1 MSKYSNKKINQNKLQ
16 KENQQNI
23 LQQMVNRYFA
33 YWPFFMLTIFLAIS
47 FAFIYL
53 NYTIPI
59 YEASAM
65 IIVKDDKKGNEE
77 SKMLESLDQISSK
90 SIIENEIEI
99 IQSRK
104 LMHDVI
110 NKLELYAPIFKKVN
124 FKKISSYSSAPITVI
139 SPSPDSLIKV
149 KEIKLDFEKDSN
161 FVYLNEKYRYPINE
175 IVSTP
180 FGRLK
185 FVNNKNYIKSEKPQ
199 NQFYFSLIEPK
210 ALVTDLLKNLKVEA
224 SSKLSTIVKIS
235 YRDEDPD
242 RGENLLNQLI
252 KSYDQSEFD
261 KKNALAKYTLSFVEE
276 RLNLITHDLD
286 SIEKRIQRF
295 KSIKTAVNIGVQ
307 GQLYLQ
313 NVSAND
319 QKLSEVNTQLSVLK
333 QVHQFVTDKSNSA
346 NITLS
351 TIGIDEPIL
360 SNLLNE
366 LNTSELEYEK
376 LKKTVGE
383 GNSILIA
390 ITDRIN
396 KLKSNI
402 LQNIKSQEQSLNA
415 SKQSL
420 NLTNENYNS
429 ILQTVPQKERQ
440 LLDIS
445 RLQATKS
452 NLYAFLLQ
460 KKEESELSYASTAAD
475 HTIIDAAHA
484 DMIPVSPRKLLVLF
498 TAIVFGLVFFIVVI
512 YMREIFSN
520 KILFRNEI
528 EFGTSIPV
536 LGEVAYDTSNISL
549 KIHAGTNDFIA
560 EQLNKIIIS
569 KSILDSNNAKKKIL
583 VTSSIKGEGKSFI
596 AINLAISLSQIGK
609 KVILLDMNLR
619 NPSLERIFKVSHE
632 EGIIEFLKGQK
643 KPEEIINAIK
653 DYKNLFFIP
662 TGKLPENSISL
673 LTNGKIN
680 EIFTYL
686 EHFFDIVI
694 IDTSP
699 IAIFSD
705 TYLLSPIC
713 DTTLFVVRHNFTPK
727 IFLKRLENNNQINE
741 PSIIFNGVKIRGFFK
756 KNNGNGYGYD

>member
-1 MSKYSNKKINQNKLQ
+1 MQ
-16 KENQQNI
+16 KEDPQNI
-23 LQQMVNRYFA
+23 IQQMAIRYFA
-33 YWPFFMLTIFLAIS
+33 YWPFFILSIFLAIS

-53 NYTIPI
+53 NFTIPI

-77 SKMLESLDQISSK
+77 SKILESLDQISSK

-110 NKLELYAPIFKKVN
+110 NKLELYAPIFEKVN
-124 FKKISSYSSAPITVI
+124 FQKRSSYSLAPISII
-139 SPSPDSLIKV
+139 SPSPDSLGKV

-161 FVYLNEKYRYPINE
+161 FVFLNKKYRYSLNE
-175 IVSTP
+175 IVNTP
-180 FGRLK
+180 FGKLK
-185 FVNNKNYIKSEKPQ
+185 FVTNKNYIKSERPLHK
-199 NQFYFSLIEPK
+199 FYFSLIEPK
-210 ALVTDLLKNLKVEA
+210 TLVTDLLKNLKVEA
-224 SSKLSTIVKIS
+224 SSKLSSIVKIT
-235 YRDEDPD
+235 YRDEEPE
-242 RGENLLNQLI
+242 RGEKILNQLI
-252 KSYDQSEFD
+252 RSYDQSEFD

-286 SIEKRIQRF
+286 SIEKKIQQF
-295 KSIKTAVNIGVQ
+295 KSNKTAVNIGVQ

-313 NVSAND
+313 NVSVND

-333 QVHQFVTDKSNSA
+333 QVHKFVIDKSNSA
-346 NITLS
+346 NLTLS
-351 TIGIDEPIL
+351 TQGINEPVL
-360 SNLLNE
+360 SDLLNK
-366 LNTSELEYEK
+366 LYNSELEYEK

-390 ITDRIN
+390 VTDEIN
-396 KLKSNI
+396 KLKSKI
-402 LQNIKSQEQSLNA
+402 LQNIQSQEQSLNA

-420 NLTNENYNS
+420 NSTNENYNS

-484 DMIPVSPRKLLVLF
+484 DIIPISPRKLLVFF
-498 TAIVFGLVFFIVVI
+498 TSIVFGLVLFIVII
-512 YMREIFSN
+512 YIREIFSN
-520 KILFRNEI
+520 KVLFRNEI

-536 LGEVAYDTSNISL
+536 LGEVAYDTSNTSL
-549 KIHAGTNDFIA
+549 KIHSGTNNFIA

-569 KSILDSNNAKKKIL
+569 KSILDLNNSKKKIL

-596 AINLAISLSQIGK
+596 AINLAVSLSQIGK
-609 KVILLDMNLR
+609 KVILLDMNLKD
-619 NPSLERIFKVSHE
+619 PSLEKIFKVNHE
-632 EGIIEFLKGQK
+632 EGIIEFLNGQK

-653 DYKNLFFIP
+653 DYENLFFIP
-662 TGKLPENSISL
+662 TGKLSENSIAL
-673 LTNGKIN
+673 LTNGKVN

-686 EHFFDIVI
+686 EHYFDIVI
-694 IDTSP
+694 IDTSS
-699 IAIFSD
+699 INMYSD

-727 IFLKRLENNNQINE
+727 IFLKRLENNNLINK
-741 PSIIFNGVKIRGFFK
+741 PLIIFNGVKKRGFLK
-756 KNNGNGYGYD
+756 RNNGNGYGYD